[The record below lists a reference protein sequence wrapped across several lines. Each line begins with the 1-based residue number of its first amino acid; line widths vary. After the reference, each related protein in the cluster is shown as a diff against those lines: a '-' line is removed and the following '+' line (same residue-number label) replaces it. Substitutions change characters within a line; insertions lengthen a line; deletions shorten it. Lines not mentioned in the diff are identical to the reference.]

1 MDKLI
6 EHLEDLHNRLV
17 LNYNDNVPFEQY
29 EEDRLVVNN
38 VIEFLKSKNFA
49 QKNTNKMCKN
59 CINYFNDKCIKEN
72 KNV

>member
-1 MDKLI
+1 MMDKLI

-38 VIEFLKSKNFA
+38 ALNLLKEKVN
-49 QKNTNKMCKN
+49 N
-59 CINYFNDKCIKEN
+59 CE
-72 KNV
+72 